1 MAITLYPS
9 ATDYPLYGHRPGNT
23 PTPNQTKTFPPPWLW
38 WVYVIGVLV
47 IILVILTCVAVS
59 IGIYKFHRQRRIMK
73 EAPRFADV
81 EAAQRRQAINRN
93 SAANHPSR
101 ILSRDP
107 STSGMIIFQPP
118 LAPLAEVRGINVEL
132 LEDGSSWRINTIM
145 AWVNEIPEDAGAD
158 MADLEIQL
166 LRARRY
172 EDLRMERGRRLER
185 PKVTFAPNLPTREHV
200 TLSTEES

>member
-1 MAITLYPS
+1 MMATILHPS
-9 ATDYPLYGHRPGNT
+9 ATDYPLYGHQPGNT
-23 PTPNQTKTFPPPWLW
+23 PTPNQTETFPSPWLW
-38 WVYVIGVLV
+38 WAYV
-47 IILVILTCVAVS
+47 IILVILTCVTIS
-59 IGIYKFHRQRRIMK
+59 IGIYKFHHQRRIMK
-73 EAPRFADV
+73 EAQRLAGV

-107 STSGMIIFQPP
+107 STSGMVIFQLPFV
-118 LAPLAEVRGINVEL
+118 LLGKVRDIDVEL
-132 LEDGSSWRINTIM
+132 LEDGSSWGINTIM

-172 EDLRMERGRRLER
+172 EDLQMERGRRLER
-185 PKVTFAPNLPTREHV
+185 PKVTFAPNLPTKWHV
-200 TLSTEES
+200 PLSINES